1 MSAITPSS
9 NLRLLKLPI
18 ELDNNN
24 QLTFADINT
33 QTSYFLSIT
42 HLEETD
48 FTYQRKDSIIRYPA
62 HIDSII
68 EYNYCMYQNEN
79 YTNKW
84 FYAYI
89 INMRYINDYMTE
101 IEIATDVFQTW
112 QFDIEYK
119 QSFVEREHVSDDSI
133 GLHTYPEGLETGEY
147 VSTKLQPTLSN
158 NKETCFCVAV
168 SDFVTS
174 GIVYSTLNELLPS
187 GLYYIGLTTLQGVKD
202 LIKSYDTVAKADAIN
217 SVFVIPKEFFSSW
230 TNETGIDG
238 EVSYTVRFNTSLE
251 NITINKVNYLANEYY
266 PKNNK
271 LLCYPYSFLQ
281 VSNHNGMIVNYK
293 WENFNLLLNGNDYKF
308 VLRGALCP
316 SGSYQAYPADYN
328 NILNNYDESITVAK
342 YPIGGWNSDVYTNW
356 LTQNGVNNSI
366 SIASGVISGVVGAG
380 FSIATGGVGALAGGA
395 SAVMG
400 GFQQVANAV
409 NEKYQHSLIPD
420 QAKGNTNVGD
430 YSFTYGL
437 TNLEFKRM
445 SVKEEYARVID
456 KYFDMYGYKIN
467 LVKIPNIKS
476 RPNWNYVKL
485 INANI
490 HGYIPQID
498 LNTIKELF
506 NNGITLWHNPSTFL
520 DYSQNNQIT

>member
-9 NLRLLKLPI
+9 NLRIIKLPI

-24 QLTFADINT
+24 QLTFNSVSQ
-33 QTSYFLSIT
+33 QTSYFLSKE

-101 IEIATDVFQTW
+101 IEIATDVFQSW
-112 QFDIEYK
+112 QFDIEFM

-147 VSTKLQPTLSN
+147 VSTKLQPDSGG

-168 SDFVTS
+168 SDVTS
-174 GIVYSTLNELLPS
+174 SIIYSTFNQKLPS
-187 GLYYIGLTTLQGVKD
+187 GLYYIGFTDLNGVQEF
-202 LIKSYDTVAKADAIN
+202 IKQYDTAGKADAVN
-217 SVFVIPKEFFSSW
+217 SVFVIPKEFFNSW
-230 TNETGIDG
+230 TTETGITG
-238 EVSYTVRFNTSLE
+238 EISYSMRFDT
-251 NITINKVNYLANEYY
+251 NIETIRITRVNYLSNEYY

-293 WENFNLLLNGNDYKF
+293 WENFNLLLNGQNYEF
-308 VLRGALCP
+308 ALSGAFTP
-316 SGSYQAYPADYN
+316 GGSYQAFPVDYN
-328 NILNNYDESITVAK
+328 NILNNRDEAITLGK

-366 SIASGVISGVVGAG
+366 AIASGIASGVMGVG
-380 FSIATGGVGALAGGA
+380 FAIATGGVGAIAGGA
-395 SAVMG
+395 SAALG

-420 QAKGNTNVGD
+420 QAKGNTNIGD
-430 YSFTYGL
+430 YSFVY
-437 TNLEFKRM
+437 TNNSLEFKRM
-445 SVKEEYARVID
+445 SIKEEYARVID
-456 KYFDMYGYKIN
+456 RYFDIYGYKVNI
-467 LVKIPNIKS
+467 VKTPNIKT

-506 NNGITLWHNPSTFL
+506 NNGITLWHNPATFL